1 MNRNLLRMLFSISR
15 ITVVRIINNSDEEMM
30 FSSSKLG
37 SFFSRNYK
45 SFDKAKNKLFD
56 AGNCSFARRDT
67 VPLLTGC
74 EAIRLPP

>member
-1 MNRNLLRMLFSISR
+1 
-15 ITVVRIINNSDEEMM
+15 MM